1 MKMTNTH
8 RLEADIKQTKPFVSA
23 YQEAALSILHTADA
37 LRRHYIEVITPFGV
51 TPQQYNVLR
60 IVRGAGEAGIP
71 SLEIAERMIERS
83 PGMTRLLDRLEEKNL
98 VTRTRSRQDRRVV
111 FCTLTAQGAA
121 LLKKMDPH
129 VREGEQRALESLETS
144 SLLELTRLLGDVR
157 GSLEE
162 SRRVA

>member
-1 MKMTNTH
+1 MTNAH
-8 RLEADIKQTKPFVSA
+8 RLETDIKQTKPFVSA

-98 VTRTRSRQDRRVV
+98 VTRTRSREDRRVV
-111 FCTLTAQGAA
+111 FCNLTMQGAA
-121 LLKKMDPH
+121 LLKRMDPH
-129 VREGEQRALESLETS
+129 IKKGEERALESLETS
-144 SLLELTRLLGDVR
+144 SLRELTRLLSDVR
-157 GSLEE
+157 GSLDE